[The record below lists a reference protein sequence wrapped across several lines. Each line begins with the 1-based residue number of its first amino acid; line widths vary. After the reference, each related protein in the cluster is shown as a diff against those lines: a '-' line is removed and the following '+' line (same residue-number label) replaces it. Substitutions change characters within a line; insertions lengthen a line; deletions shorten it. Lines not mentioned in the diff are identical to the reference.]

1 MHDIMKYMISY
12 MISYIYPGRNNIMYD
27 IIHDIMAYMISCMI
41 SYLILDMISCLKMH
55 FSYFLCT
62 AAANPRPALR
72 ADETD
77 DDNEPGGAMDIDEGR
92 GVDCRGAE
100 RHPGEQPGS
109 QPRGQR
115 AASDILLH

>member
-12 MISYIYPGRNNIMYD
+12 MISYIYSGRNNIMYD

-55 FSYFLCT
+55 FSCFLCI
-62 AAANPRPALR
+62 AAADPRPAQH

-77 DDNEPGGAMDIDEGR
+77 DDNEPGRAMDIDE
-92 GVDCRGAE
+92 E
-100 RHPGEQPGS
+100 RDFADQGPLTDMDMEEA
-109 QPRGQR
+109 PRFY
-115 AASDILLH
+115 LFC